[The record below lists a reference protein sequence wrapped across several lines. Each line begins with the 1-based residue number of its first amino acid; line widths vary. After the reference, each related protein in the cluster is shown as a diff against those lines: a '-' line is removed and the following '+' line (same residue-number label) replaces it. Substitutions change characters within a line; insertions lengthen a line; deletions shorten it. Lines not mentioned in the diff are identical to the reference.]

1 MQETDVLTSVN
12 VFQKIIEI
20 MNIAGKMKELD
31 GSFKK
36 GFALNQIKIYL
47 GDETYERFAPMIG
60 VCIDGVVELSKN
72 KKLLDHIKIVKKKYF
87 ICI

>member
-1 MQETDVLTSVN
+1 MQETDVLEIN

-20 MNIAGKMKELD
+20 MSIAGKMQELD
-31 GSFKK
+31 GSLKK
-36 GFALNQIKIYL
+36 GFVLNQIKIYL
-47 GDETYERFAPMIG
+47 GDDVFERFAPILG

-72 KKLLDHIKIVKKKYF
+72 KKLRDSIKIVKKKCF